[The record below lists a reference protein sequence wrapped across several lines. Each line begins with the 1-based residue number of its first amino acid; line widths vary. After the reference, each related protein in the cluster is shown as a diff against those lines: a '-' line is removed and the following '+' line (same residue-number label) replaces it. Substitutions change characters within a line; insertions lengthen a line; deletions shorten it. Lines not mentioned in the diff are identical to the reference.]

1 MIEVKLSN
9 GSKHLVIINN
19 RVLKYLASVKVDVMD
34 SGNADDADGENKA
47 DNKILDALEDVE
59 TIEKIAYL
67 GYVEGCR
74 YKDILPIDEK
84 LFCPLLSQKAIIQVQ
99 EAFIGQLLEV
109 GEYLASKKKV
119 TKNQNED

>member
-34 SGNADDADGENKA
+34 SDANA

-74 YKDILPIDEK
+74 YKDVLPIDEN

-119 TKNQNED
+119 TKNQSEN